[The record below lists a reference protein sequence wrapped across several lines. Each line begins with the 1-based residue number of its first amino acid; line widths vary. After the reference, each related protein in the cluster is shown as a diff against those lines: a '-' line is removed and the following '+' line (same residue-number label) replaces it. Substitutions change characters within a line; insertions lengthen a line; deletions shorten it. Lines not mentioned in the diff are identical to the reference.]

1 MYQSIEINQRSEE
14 RIKLAKVKE
23 QHKNKI
29 YDQAEIRL
37 NEKIESTLDIMD
49 RKRINKELN
58 IKN

>member
-1 MYQSIEINQRSEE
+1 
-14 RIKLAKVKE
+14 VKE